1 MSSLSSDSAFPGLT
15 LQDLMPRGLAHQNL
29 ALDVELAGAAMAC
42 RYSSS
47 DEYEAALIAERRRA
61 GAYDLPKRHRTIVWT
76 GLVAVVCTAF
86 FLAF

>member
-15 LQDLMPRGLAHQNL
+15 FRDLTLQGL

-61 GAYDLPKRHRTIVWT
+61 GAYDVPRRHRTILWAALAA
-76 GLVAVVCTAF
+76 GVCISV

>member
-1 MSSLSSDSAFPGLT
+1 MSSLSSDSALPGLM
-15 LQDLMPRGLAHQNL
+15 LRDLASQGL

-61 GAYDLPKRHRTIVWT
+61 GAYDLPKRHRAILWT
-76 GLVAVVCTAF
+76 GLVAAVCAAF

>member
-1 MSSLSSDSAFPGLT
+1 MSSLSSDSALPGLT
-15 LQDLMPRGLAHQNL
+15 TLQGL

-61 GAYDLPKRHRTIVWT
+61 GA
-76 GLVAVVCTAF
+76 
-86 FLAF
+86 

>member
-1 MSSLSSDSAFPGLT
+1 MSSLASDSALQGLSFH
-15 LQDLMPRGLAHQNL
+15 RL

-61 GAYDLPKRHRTIVWT
+61 GAYDVPSRHRTILWT
-76 GLVAVVCTAF
+76 AMAVAAVIAVL
-86 FLAF
+86 LAA

>member
-1 MSSLSSDSAFPGLT
+1 MSSLSSDSAFPGLIF
-15 LQDLMPRGLAHQNL
+15 RGLAPGGPAHRDL

-61 GAYDLPKRHRTIVWT
+61 CAYDVPRRHRAILWT
-76 GLVAVVCTAF
+76 ALVAGVFTSF
-86 FLAF
+86 LLAF

>member
-1 MSSLSSDSAFPGLT
+1 MGSLSSDSALQGLS
-15 LQDLMPRGLAHQNL
+15 
-29 ALDVELAGAAMAC
+29 LDIELAGAAMAC

-61 GAYDLPKRHRTIVWT
+61 GAYDVPSRHRPILWT
-76 GLVAVVCTAF
+76 ALAVCAVASV

>member
-1 MSSLSSDSAFPGLT
+1 MSSLSSDSALPGLMLQDLAPQGLT
-15 LQDLMPRGLAHQNL
+15 LE
-29 ALDVELAGAAMAC
+29 VELAGAAMAC

-61 GAYDLPKRHRTIVWT
+61 GAYDLPRHDRAIVWT
-76 GLVAVVCTAF
+76 GLVAGVCTAF